1 MEQKYCALKQVLKD
15 TKDQI
20 DTNIKNTSSISDMV
34 IELSGMSNKYSQI
47 IKDFFSDA
55 DGEGV
60 QIRQIYDK
68 TSDFGSRYPKVTL
81 PDINWVYHKYNEY
94 LDGMKMFID
103 LKIQSIDNCN
113 PDEESSNISEYI
125 EKDSNFIESLF
136 DDGVNSKALDP
147 CEIKDA
153 LGNLEILIDFL
164 PEMQSKTH
172 FAEKIK
178 ASVNDDGEPSN
189 PISQGLM
196 RLYTLSTN
204 HFSARLISST
214 FDSFQK
220 IVDTMN
226 QKQFSIPSTKH
237 VERKTFQLF

>member
-1 MEQKYCALKQVLKD
+1 M
-15 TKDQI
+15 
-20 DTNIKNTSSISDMV
+20 
-34 IELSGMSNKYSQI
+34 
-47 IKDFFSDA
+47 
-55 DGEGV
+55 
-60 QIRQIYDK
+60 
-68 TSDFGSRYPKVTL
+68 
-81 PDINWVYHKYNEY
+81 
-94 LDGMKMFID
+94 
-103 LKIQSIDNCN
+103 
-113 PDEESSNISEYI
+113 
-125 EKDSNFIESLF
+125 
-136 DDGVNSKALDP
+136 DP